1 MKKRIRAVLCMICMV
16 IGMNLLLAGCSELQE
31 NFTGYICFPR

>member
-1 MKKRIRAVLCMICMV
+1 MKNRALYDLHGHRNEFAAC
-16 IGMNLLLAGCSELQE
+16 GMLLLCSELQE